1 MLLLSSSNSI
11 YAKIEYNIQSS
22 KFFYLDCSRFN
33 IKLTIMT
40 SKRIVFVQVSTIFYI
55 LYV

>member
-22 KFFYLDCSRFN
+22 KFF
-33 IKLTIMT
+33 IMT